1 MYSKHVSRCI
11 SGHSITSRKE
21 NKAELNTRR
30 RGRKEWGS
38 EHVNREGGYKGNS
51 FWDSPHMKTKLRI
64 CYLCWERPTSS
75 PIWQIVSLSLHWH
88 GHFSSVR
95 DWDPAWHCE
104 THWVFGTW
112 TVVGNWI
119 TMNVKNTITV
129 PICLRL
135 LNGNAFLEIVYG

>member
-38 EHVNREGGYKGNS
+38 EHVNREGAYKGNS

-104 THWVFGTW
+104 NPLSFWDLNSSGKLDHNECEKYHNCTHLSQTS
-112 TVVGNWI
+112 
-119 TMNVKNTITV
+119 
-129 PICLRL
+129 
-135 LNGNAFLEIVYG
+135 